1 MRCREKESYRQSL
14 SEEGKLKIGASYILT
29 HNPAILLLSI
39 YLKEMKFLNSHAK
52 KSAHK
57 YLEQYYLYSPQ
68 TRNNPNV
75 LQQKYGF
82 KKTKQKLYFIDSI
95 EYHSAIKS

>member
-1 MRCREKESYRQSL
+1 
-14 SEEGKLKIGASYILT
+14 
-29 HNPAILLLSI
+29 
-39 YLKEMKFLNSHAK
+39 MKFLNLHTK

-75 LQQKYGF
+75 LQEKYGLKKKTTVLHSKVNMFDSGSNMHELQKYCV
-82 KKTKQKLYFIDSI
+82 
-95 EYHSAIKS
+95 E